1 MAARRR
7 PCAGPLLPLPLLLLL
22 LLGAAAGQEV
32 PPSCDSQIY
41 CQGSLLDTVQKSKI
55 YSDDKTFVD
64 MKQKKPS
71 QEILSEFQTL
81 MDSTNG
87 SPSQEQI
94 RNFVSDNFEEGKELE
109 EWTPPDWV
117 KNPSSLNT
125 IRDPDLRNWAYYL
138 NDMWKELARR
148 ISDDVKENPDRYS
161 LIYVPNGF
169 IIPGGRFREYY
180 YWDTYWIV
188 NGILICG
195 MKETAKGI
203 IANFAHMVEDIG
215 HIPNG
220 GRVYYLERSQPP
232 MFVPMI
238 YSYTTYVK
246 PHEAQMIIKQYID
259 TMDKEFS
266 FWMSNRTVAVEKNG
280 KSYTLCRY
288 YAPSSGPRPESYTDD
303 IETAQYASTNEAREN
318 IYHQI
323 KSGAESGWDF
333 SGRWFIKD
341 KTNAGN
347 LSNIQ
352 TQYIIPVDLNAFV
365 YWNAEILCK
374 FHSILHNHKK
384 AQYYCTKAKEW
395 LDAVTEVFWHD
406 DVGIWLDYDISN
418 NVRREYFYP
427 SNVAPLWTG
436 CYKKERISI
445 DKIIAYLK
453 DNKIDRYPGGVPTSL
468 DYTGEQWDYPN
479 AWPPLQGIIIQGLD
493 LTEYPRAQKYAYELA
508 QTWVQSNYKS
518 YKTDGYMYEKYD
530 ASSFGRKGGGGEYEV
545 QTGFGWSNGI
555 ILELLKK
562 YGQVLVATPKTNNHE
577 SRRAVKR
584 RKQQRGKI

>member
-1 MAARRR
+1 MASRRR
-7 PCAGPLLPLPLLLLL
+7 PRAGPLLPPLLLL
-22 LLGAAAGQEV
+22 LLGATAGQEV

-374 FHSILHNHKK
+374 FHSTLHNHKK
-384 AQYYCTKAKEW
+384 AQYYCTKAKQW

-436 CYKKERISI
+436 CYKKERVSI

-453 DNKIDRYPGGVPTSL
+453 ENKIDRYPGGVPTSL

-562 YGQVLVATPKTNNHE
+562 YGQVLEATPKTNNHE
-577 SRRAVKR
+577 SRRATKR
-584 RKQQRGKI
+584 RKQQHGKI